1 MKNHIQNYF
10 NQTKNTVDKIDI
22 KKIEKLVISISHIKK
37 NKGRIF
43 FLGVGGSAGNC
54 SHAVNDFRKLC
65 DIECYAP
72 TDNVSE
78 LTARINDD
86 GWDSSILNWL
96 KVSKIN
102 KKDAIFIFSVG
113 GGNKKANVS
122 VNLVKA
128 IDFAINRKAKVL
140 GIVGKKNGY
149 TYLKGDTVICIPETD
164 KGLIKQTTEAS
175 KVENMETPEVNLV
188 RNAEYTL
195 TRTK

>member
-10 NQTKNTVDKIDI
+10 NQTRNTIKKIDF
-22 KKIEKLVISISHIKK
+22 KKIEKLVISISHIKE

-65 DIECYAP
+65 DIECYGP

-86 GWDSSILNWL
+86 GWDTSILNWL
-96 KVSKIN
+96 KISKIN
-102 KKDAIFIFSVG
+102 EKDAIFIFSVG

-122 VNLVKA
+122 VNLIKA
-128 IDFAINRKAKVL
+128 IDFAIERKTMVL

-149 TYLKGDTVICIPETD
+149 TYLKGDTVIYIPQTD
-164 KGLIKQTTEAS
+164 KRLI
-175 KVENMETPEVNLV
+175 TPLSESFQSIIWHCLV
-188 RNAEYTL
+188 SHPKLQIRL
-195 TRTK
+195 TKW

>member
-1 MKNHIQNYF
+1 MKNHIKNYF
-10 NQTKNTVDKIDI
+10 QQTQKTINKIDL
-22 KKIEKLVISISHIKK
+22 KKIEKLVISISDIKQ

-86 GWDSSILNWL
+86 GWDTSILNWL
-96 KVSKIN
+96 KVSKISE
-102 KKDAIFIFSVG
+102 KDAIFIFSVG
-113 GGNKKANVS
+113 GGNKKENVS
-122 VNLVKA
+122 VNLIRA
-128 IDFAINRKAKVL
+128 IDFAIKRKTKVL

-149 TYLKGDTVICIPETD
+149 TYLNGDTVIHIPSTD
-164 KGLIKQTTEAS
+164 KSLI
-175 KVENMETPEVNLV
+175 TPLSESFQSIIWHCLV
-188 RNAEYTL
+188 SHPKLQIRL
-195 TRTK
+195 TKW